1 MIQLQYINAKQQ
13 SLIIGD
19 DSDFALIDFTG
30 ITPPKANIQIQAI
43 AGFDGATF
51 VNASVNPRNLVL
63 TLQLQGEVEANRQ
76 KLYDVFKIKQ
86 KGMLIY
92 TSERIEAQIEAYV
105 EALEIPPMSWPV
117 KALISLLCPQ
127 PYFEALQD
135 ILTDIS
141 FIESTFTFPLQLTD
155 LGVEMGIVVPSEAV
169 NLYNPGDI
177 SVGMK
182 IRYSANGEVVNPKL
196 INTQTLTFIELQTTM
211 LAGDVLT
218 ITTDVGKKR
227 IERLRGGEVTNLFN
241 ALALGS
247 TFLQLEEGDNVLYA
261 TSSSGSSS
269 LFTEITFRPKYSG
282 V

>member
-13 SLIIGD
+13 SLVFGED
-19 DSDFALIDFTG
+19 KDFALIDFTG
-30 ITPPKANIQIQAI
+30 INPPKANIQIQSI

-63 TLQLQGEVEANRQ
+63 TLQLQGDVEFNRQ
-76 KLYDVFKIKQ
+76 KLYESFKIKQ
-86 KGMLIY
+86 KGTLIY
-92 TSERIEAQIEAYV
+92 TSERIQAQIEAYV

-127 PYFEALQD
+127 PYFEALED

-141 FIESTFTFPLQLTD
+141 FIESTFVFPLQLTES
-155 LGVEMGIVVPSEAV
+155 GIEMGIVVPSEAV
-169 NLYNPGDI
+169 NLFNPGQL

-182 IRYSANGEVVNPKL
+182 IRFTANGEVVNPKL
-196 INTQTLTFIELQTTM
+196 INTQTLEFIELQTAM
-211 LAGDVLT
+211 LAGDVLS
-218 ITTDVGKKR
+218 ITTEVGKKR
-227 IERLRGGEVTNLFN
+227 IERQRNGETTNLFN
-241 ALALGS
+241 TLVLGS

-261 TSSSGSSS
+261 TSDSGSSS

>member
-13 SLIIGD
+13 SLSLGE
-19 DSDFALIDFTG
+19 DSDFALIDLTG
-30 ITPPKANIQIQAI
+30 INPPKANIQIQSI

-63 TLQLQGEVEANRQ
+63 TLQLHGDVEANRQ
-76 KLYDVFKIKQ
+76 KLYESFKMKQ
-86 KGMLIY
+86 KGTLIY
-92 TSERIEAQIEAYV
+92 TSERIQAQIEAYV

-127 PYFEALQD
+127 PYFEALED

-141 FIESTFTFPLQLTD
+141 FIESTFAFPLQLTES
-155 LGVEMGIVVPSEAV
+155 GIEMGIVVPSEAV
-169 NLYNPGDI
+169 NLFNPGQL

-182 IRYSANGEVVNPKL
+182 IRYTANGEVVNPKL
-196 INTQTLTFIELQTTM
+196 INTQTLEFIELQTTM
-211 LAGDVLT
+211 LAGDILT
-218 ITTDVGKKR
+218 ITTEVGKKR
-227 IERLRGGEVTNLFN
+227 IERLRSGETANLFN
-241 ALALGS
+241 TLVLGS